1 MWNFNCHY
9 CKAHLQSYMDGE
21 LSPKARRRIAL
32 HLDRCP
38 ACYNA
43 YMQRR
48 DFSHELQHV
57 IPLVG
62 QRGAPD
68 FKQMWGAIQAELP
81 RQESQPRF
89 YQARYGM
96 ALLAFTLMLIMPFT
110 MGHRDIS
117 RMPPSPP
124 APELL
129 AKRETPDVTEPVVVA
144 TIAASITVESE
155 LKPATL
161 LPTVPEPHNQESLRG
176 MDGNTN

>member
-9 CKAHLQSYMDGE
+9 CKAHLQAYIDGE
-21 LSPKARRRIAL
+21 LTPKSRRRISQ

-38 ACYNA
+38 ACYSA
-43 YMQRR
+43 YAQRR
-48 DFSHELQHV
+48 DFSRELQQA

-81 RQESQPRF
+81 QPQPRF
-89 YQARYGM
+89 YQARYGL
-96 ALLAFTLMLIMPFT
+96 ALLAFTLMLIVPFT

-129 AKRETPDVTEPVVVA
+129 TKHETPDVTEPVAYA
-144 TIAASITVESE
+144 TVAASITVASE
-155 LKPATL
+155 FKPVTL
-161 LPTVPEPHNQESLRG
+161 LPTVPEPRNPESSRG
-176 MDGNTN
+176 IDGNTN